1 MGSLPARTGRVAKV
15 AARPAIL
22 AALAALWATTPLIL
36 PLHYVDLLV
45 FAAIL
50 AIGGLGVGFLLG
62 QAGIINLAQVA
73 FYGIGAYATAYCTV
87 ELHLPGV
94 VGFGLGLAISATCAV
109 AIGWPVLRLHGH
121 FLALATLAL
130 CIIANQ
136 LFFQWD
142 WLTGGSLG
150 IGGIPKIS
158 VFGFAFDSPI
168 RFHYLV
174 WPLAILCFWLVSNI
188 PAGRPGLA
196 MRAMRDSPEA
206 AQVMAVDIA
215 TLRTKLFVLS
225 ALLGSLSGTL
235 FAHYIGYISVESFTV
250 ERTVFFLL
258 VPVIGGLRNAW
269 GSIPGA
275 IFVAF
280 IPEILSPLGD
290 IYRVLFG
297 LALVLVIMVLP
308 DGLLAWRRRKAA

>member
-1 MGSLPARTGRVAKV
+1 MARRLAV
-15 AARPAIL
+15 PIL
-22 AALAALWATTPLIL
+22 LAALWLAAPLFL

-73 FYGIGAYATAYCTV
+73 FYGIGAYATAWCTV
-87 ELHLPGV
+87 ELHLQAP
-94 VGFGLGLAISATCAV
+94 VGFALGLAVSAACAV

-130 CIIANQ
+130 CIVANQ
-136 LFFQWD
+136 LFYQWD

-150 IGGIPKIS
+150 IGGIPKIALL
-158 VFGFAFDSPI
+158 GFALDSPI
-168 RFHYLV
+168 RFHYFV
-174 WPLAILCFWLVSNI
+174 WPLAILCFWLVGNI
-188 PAGRPGLA
+188 ASGRTGLA
-196 MRAMRDSPEA
+196 MRAMRDAPDA
-206 AQVMAVDIA
+206 ARVMAIDIA
-215 TLRTKLFVLS
+215 GLRTKLFVLS
-225 ALLGSLSGTL
+225 ALLGSLAGTI
-235 FAHYIGYISVESFTV
+235 FAHYVGYISVESFTV

-258 VPVIGGLRNAW
+258 VPVIGGLRNPW

-280 IPEILSPLGD
+280 IPEVLSPLGD

-297 LALVLVIMVLP
+297 LALVLVIMLLP
-308 DGLLAWRRRKAA
+308 DGLLSWRGRRKAA